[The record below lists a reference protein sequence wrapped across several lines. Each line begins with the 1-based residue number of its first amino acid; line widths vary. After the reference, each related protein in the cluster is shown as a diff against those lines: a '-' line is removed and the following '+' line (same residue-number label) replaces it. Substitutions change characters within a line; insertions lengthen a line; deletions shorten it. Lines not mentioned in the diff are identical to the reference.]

1 MGSLG
6 VEFILGLG
14 KGQLMDLGILAAL
27 ALIAVWAVVALGFN
41 GPGWIHLLLTVG
53 VTALIWRVAAR
64 SQKTKHP

>member
-53 VTALIWRVAAR
+53 VATLIWRVAAR

>member
-1 MGSLG
+1 VGSLG

-27 ALIAVWAVVALGFN
+27 VLIAVWAVVALGFN

-53 VTALIWRVAAR
+53 VAMLIWRVAAR
-64 SQKTKHP
+64 SQKPKHP

>member
-1 MGSLG
+1 VGILA
-6 VEFILGLG
+6 VEFTLGHE

-53 VTALIWRVAAR
+53 VAMLIWRIAAR
-64 SQKTKHP
+64 GAKPKPQ

>member
-1 MGSLG
+1 
-6 VEFILGLG
+6 
-14 KGQLMDLGILAAL
+14 MDLGILAAL

-53 VTALIWRVAAR
+53 VATLIWRVAAR